1 MDAKQV
7 GRKIAQLRKEHNM
20 TQKELASKLNVI
32 DKTISRW
39 ECGYGLPDLAI
50 IPQIAAIFNTSIE
63 DLLETGSEASDI
75 MKEAMKAQEQ
85 ESNVI
90 IGETSL
96 SEDNVPKHVAF
107 IKKHILPIVISASV
121 LILLCILIPLMIA
134 RRDTTPPTPEE
145 HLIKDYCWN
154 LVEQSDADYVFI
166 TAFGMEECISLE
178 LWGDKS
184 SGRFFCQETWRSGT
198 SEAPISCAIYGDYVI
213 YEGKIHFYSSGVID
227 ELLTNKLRLHGS
239 LGLECYTADV
249 EYNADGDIEII
260 AFKSTVKNT
269 ESSVFGRWTKY
280 GHYYS
285 REKGEICFERVGD
298 EISYEQVLK
307 LPTFVAIDMGIVVPY
322 KLEASI
328 DRTNYYVGEIIT
340 FDDLSVTLVYSDG
353 TKQAVNSVECEQL
366 GRELN
371 ISDEALT
378 IVYSSDEVKITTI
391 IYINVEYGRSWEKLK
406 TSKADYKYFT
416 HYNTGDS
423 ISFGL
428 LELFGD
434 DAKGE
439 FVYTENYD
447 TNGLLNSAVVKGKYK
462 IINGEIRFVSLS
474 IFTNRSN
481 TPRFYLNSEGDY
493 FSAHFAAN
501 MAEITFLTGQFERN
515 MFGHYVTEQN
525 ETSFSQTAGIVC
537 FEKVDGENLS
547 PRATD
552 ALAFYKSLIK

>member
-1 MDAKQV
+1 MDAKKV
-7 GRKIAQLRKEHNM
+7 GKKIAQLRKESNM

-50 IPQIAAIFNTSIE
+50 IPEIAAIFNTSIE
-63 DLLETGSEASDI
+63 ELLGTGSEDWDI
-75 MKEAMKAQEQ
+75 IKEVEKAKEQ
-85 ESNVI
+85 EIEFIND
-90 IGETSL
+90 ETSPL
-96 SEDNVPKHVAF
+96 KSDSSNDKSLL
-107 IKKHILPIVISASV
+107 KKHSMPILITAV
-121 LILLCILIPLMIA
+121 ILLLACILIPMAL
-134 RRDTTPPTPEE
+134 RQDPPIEE

-154 LVEQSDADYVFI
+154 LVDHSDADYVFI

-178 LWGDKS
+178 FWGDKN

-391 IYINVEYGRSWEKLK
+391 VYINVEYGRSWEKLK
-406 TSKADYKYFT
+406 TSRANYKYFT

-447 TNGLLNSAVVKGKYK
+447 TNGLFNSVVVKGKYK
-462 IINGEIRFVSLS
+462 IQDGEIRFVSLS

-493 FSAHFAAN
+493 FTAHFAVN
-501 MAEITFLTGQFERN
+501 MAEITFYTGQFERN

-525 ETSFSQTAGIVC
+525 ETSFSQTTGIVC

-547 PRATD
+547 QRATD
-552 ALAFYKSLIK
+552 ALAYYKLLNK

>member
-1 MDAKQV
+1 MDAKKV
-7 GRKIAQLRKEHNM
+7 GKKIAQLRKENNM

-50 IPQIAAIFNTSIE
+50 IPEIAAIFNTSIE
-63 DLLETGSEASDI
+63 ELLGTGSEDWDI
-75 MKEAMKAQEQ
+75 IKEVEKAKEQ
-85 ESNVI
+85 EIEYIND
-90 IGETSL
+90 ETSPL
-96 SEDNVPKHVAF
+96 KSDSSNDKSLL
-107 IKKHILPIVISASV
+107 KKHSMPILITAVILV
-121 LILLCILIPLMIA
+121 LACILIPMALRQDI
-134 RRDTTPPTPEE
+134 PIEE

-154 LVEQSDADYVFI
+154 VVNQSDADYVFI

-178 LWGDKS
+178 LWGNKN

-198 SEAPISCAIYGDYVI
+198 SEAPISCAIYGEYFI
-213 YEGKIHFYSSGVID
+213 NEGKIHFYSSGVID
-227 ELLTNKLRLHGS
+227 EFLTNKLRLHGS
-239 LGLECYTADV
+239 LDLECYTADV

-322 KLEASI
+322 KLQASI
-328 DRTNYYVGEIIT
+328 GRTDYYVGEIIT

-353 TKQAVNSVECEQL
+353 TKQAVDSVECEQL
-366 GRELN
+366 GRELS

-378 IVYSSDEVKITTI
+378 IVYSFDDVKITTI
-391 IYINVEYGRSWEKLK
+391 IYINVEYGRPWEKVK
-406 TSKADYKYFT
+406 SSNADYKYFT

-439 FVYTENYD
+439 FVYTENYG
-447 TNGLLNSAVVKGKYK
+447 TNGLFNSAVVKGKYK
-462 IINGEIRFVSLS
+462 IQDGEIRFVSLS

-493 FSAHFAAN
+493 FTAHFAVN
-501 MAEITFLTGQFERN
+501 MAEITFCTGQFERN

-525 ETSFSQTAGIVC
+525 ETSFSQTTGIVC

-547 PRATD
+547 QRATD
-552 ALAFYKSLIK
+552 ALAYYKLLNK

>member
-7 GRKIAQLRKEHNM
+7 GKKIAQLRKENNM

-50 IPQIAAIFNTSIE
+50 IPEIAAIFNTSIE
-63 DLLETGSEASDI
+63 ELLGTGSEDSDI
-75 MKEAMKAQEQ
+75 IKEVEKAREQ
-85 ESNVI
+85 ELEAIND
-90 IGETSL
+90 ETNSL
-96 SEDNVPKHVAF
+96 ESDSSKDKSLL
-107 IKKHILPIVISASV
+107 KKHSMPILIIAVILV
-121 LILLCILIPLMIA
+121 LACILIPTAL
-134 RRDTTPPTPEE
+134 RQDPPTEE
-145 HLIKDYCWN
+145 RQIKDYCWN
-154 LVEQSDADYVFI
+154 LVNQSDADYVFI

-178 LWGDKS
+178 LWGDKNN
-184 SGRFFCQETWRSGT
+184 GKFFCQETWRSGT
-198 SEAPISCAIYGDYVI
+198 SETPISCAIYGEYVI
-213 YEGKIHFYSSGVID
+213 NEGKIHFYSSGVID
-227 ELLTNKLRLHGS
+227 EFLTNKLRLHAS
-239 LGLECYTADV
+239 LGLEYYMADV
-249 EYNADGDIEII
+249 EYDPDGDIERI

-322 KLEASI
+322 KLEASL
-328 DRTNYYVGEIIT
+328 DRTDYYVGEIIT
-340 FDDLSVTLVYSDG
+340 FEDLSVNLVYSDG
-353 TKQAVNSVECEQL
+353 TKQAVDSVECEQL
-366 GRELN
+366 GRELS

-378 IVYSSDEVKITTI
+378 IVYSSNEVKTTTI
-391 IYINVEYGRSWEKLK
+391 IYINVEYGRAWEKVK
-406 TSKADYKYFT
+406 SSNADYKYFT

-439 FVYTENYD
+439 FVYTENYG
-447 TNGLLNSAVVKGKYK
+447 TNGLFNSAVIKGKYK
-462 IINGEIRFVSLS
+462 IKDGEIRFVSLS

-481 TPRFYLNSEGDY
+481 SLKFYLNSEGDY
-493 FSAHFAAN
+493 FTAHLTAN
-501 MAEITFLTGQFERN
+501 SEEITFRTGQLERN

-525 ETSFSQTAGIVC
+525 ETSFSGATGIVC

-547 PRATD
+547 KRATD
-552 ALAFYKSLIK
+552 ALAYYKSLYK

>member
-1 MDAKQV
+1 MDAKKV
-7 GRKIAQLRKEHNM
+7 GKKIAQLRKESNM

-50 IPQIAAIFNTSIE
+50 IPEIAAIFNTSIE
-63 DLLETGSEASDI
+63 ELLGTGSEDWDI
-75 MKEAMKAQEQ
+75 IKEVEKAKEQ
-85 ESNVI
+85 EIEFIND
-90 IGETSL
+90 ETSPL
-96 SEDNVPKHVAF
+96 KSDSSNDKSLL
-107 IKKHILPIVISASV
+107 KKHSMPILITAV
-121 LILLCILIPLMIA
+121 ILLLACILIPMAL
-134 RRDTTPPTPEE
+134 RQDPPIEE

-154 LVEQSDADYVFI
+154 LVDHSDADYVFI

-213 YEGKIHFYSSGVID
+213 NEGKINFYSSGVID
-227 ELLTNKLRLHGS
+227 EFLTNKLRLHGS
-239 LGLECYTADV
+239 LDLECYTADV

-378 IVYSSDEVKITTI
+378 IVYSSDEFKITTI
-391 IYINVEYGRSWEKLK
+391 VYINVEYGRSWEKLK
-406 TSKADYKYFT
+406 TSRANYKYFT

-447 TNGLLNSAVVKGKYK
+447 TNGLFNSVVVKGKYK
-462 IINGEIRFVSLS
+462 IQDGEIRFVSLS

-493 FSAHFAAN
+493 FTAHFAVN
-501 MAEITFLTGQFERN
+501 MAEITFYTGQFERN

-525 ETSFSQTAGIVC
+525 ETSFSQTTGIVC

-547 PRATD
+547 QRATD
-552 ALAFYKSLIK
+552 ALAYYKLLNK

>member
-7 GRKIAQLRKEHNM
+7 GKKIAQLRKENNM

-39 ECGYGLPDLAI
+39 DCGYGLPDLAI
-50 IPQIAAIFNTSIE
+50 IPEIAAIFNTSIE
-63 DLLETGSEASDI
+63 ELLGTGSEDSDI
-75 MKEAMKAQEQ
+75 IKEVEKAREQ
-85 ESNVI
+85 ELKAIND
-90 IGETSL
+90 ETSPL
-96 SEDNVPKHVAF
+96 KSDSSNDKSLL
-107 IKKHILPIVISASV
+107 KKHSMPILITAVILV
-121 LILLCILIPLMIA
+121 LACILIPMALRQDI
-134 RRDTTPPTPEE
+134 PIEE

-154 LVEQSDADYVFI
+154 VVNQSDADYVFI

-178 LWGDKS
+178 LWGDKN

-213 YEGKIHFYSSGVID
+213 NEGKIHFYSSGVID
-227 ELLTNKLRLHGS
+227 EFMTNKLRLHGS
-239 LGLECYTADV
+239 LDLECYTADV

-353 TKQAVNSVECEQL
+353 TKQAVNSAECEQL

-434 DAKGE
+434 DNKGE

-447 TNGLLNSAVVKGKYK
+447 TNGLFNSVVVKGKYK
-462 IINGEIRFVSLS
+462 IQDDEIRFVSLS

-493 FSAHFAAN
+493 FTAHFAVN
-501 MAEITFLTGQFERN
+501 MAEIN
-515 MFGHYVTEQN
+515 PV
-525 ETSFSQTAGIVC
+525 
-537 FEKVDGENLS
+537 
-547 PRATD
+547 PR
-552 ALAFYKSLIK
+552 LW

>member
-1 MDAKQV
+1 MDAKKV
-7 GRKIAQLRKEHNM
+7 GKKIAQLRKENNM

-50 IPQIAAIFNTSIE
+50 IPEIAAIFNTSIE
-63 DLLETGSEASDI
+63 ELLGTGSEDWDI
-75 MKEAMKAQEQ
+75 IKEVEKAKEQ
-85 ESNVI
+85 EIEFIND
-90 IGETSL
+90 ETSPL
-96 SEDNVPKHVAF
+96 KSDSSNDKSLL
-107 IKKHILPIVISASV
+107 KKHSMPILITAV
-121 LILLCILIPLMIA
+121 ILLLACILIPMAL
-134 RRDTTPPTPEE
+134 RQDPPIEE

-154 LVEQSDADYVFI
+154 LVDHSDADYVFI

-178 LWGDKS
+178 FWGDKN

-378 IVYSSDEVKITTI
+378 IVYSSDEFKITTI
-391 IYINVEYGRSWEKLK
+391 VYINVEYGRSWEKLK
-406 TSKADYKYFT
+406 TSRANYKYFT

-447 TNGLLNSAVVKGKYK
+447 TNGLFNSVVVKGKYK
-462 IINGEIRFVSLS
+462 IQDGEIRFVSLS

-493 FSAHFAAN
+493 FTAHFAVN
-501 MAEITFLTGQFERN
+501 MAEITFYTGQFERN

-525 ETSFSQTAGIVC
+525 ETSFSQTTGIVC

-547 PRATD
+547 QRATD
-552 ALAFYKSLIK
+552 ALAYYKLLNK

>member
-1 MDAKQV
+1 MDAKKV
-7 GRKIAQLRKEHNM
+7 GKKIAQLRKENNM

-50 IPQIAAIFNTSIE
+50 IPEIAAIFNTSIE
-63 DLLETGSEASDI
+63 ELLGTGSEDWDI
-75 MKEAMKAQEQ
+75 IKEVEKVKEQ
-85 ESNVI
+85 EIEFIND
-90 IGETSL
+90 ETSPL
-96 SEDNVPKHVAF
+96 KSDSSNDKSLL
-107 IKKHILPIVISASV
+107 KKHSMPILITAV
-121 LILLCILIPLMIA
+121 ILLLACILIPMAL
-134 RRDTTPPTPEE
+134 RQDPPIEE

-154 LVEQSDADYVFI
+154 LVDHSDADYVFI

-178 LWGDKS
+178 FWGDKN

-213 YEGKIHFYSSGVID
+213 NEGKIHFYSSGVID

-239 LGLECYTADV
+239 LDLECYTADV

-328 DRTNYYVGEIIT
+328 DRTDYYAGEIIA
-340 FDDLSVTLVYSDG
+340 FEDLKVDLVYSDG
-353 TKQAVNSVECEQL
+353 TKQSVDSIECEQL
-366 GRELN
+366 GRELA

-378 IVYSSDEVKITTI
+378 IAYSFDGVKITTI
-391 IYINVEYGRSWEKLK
+391 IYINVRYGRSWEKVK
-406 TSKADYKYFT
+406 NSKADYKYFT

-493 FSAHFAAN
+493 FTAHFAAN

>member
-1 MDAKQV
+1 MDAKRV
-7 GRKIAQLRKEHNM
+7 GKKIAQLRKEHNM

-50 IPQIAAIFNTSIE
+50 IPEIAAIFNTSIE
-63 DLLETGSEASDI
+63 ELLGTGSEDSDI
-75 MKEAMKAQEQ
+75 IKEVEKAREQ
-85 ESNVI
+85 ELEAIND
-90 IGETSL
+90 ETNSL
-96 SEDNVPKHVAF
+96 ESDSSKDKSLL
-107 IKKHILPIVISASV
+107 KKHSMPILIIAVILV
-121 LILLCILIPLMIA
+121 LACILIPTAL
-134 RRDTTPPTPEE
+134 RQDPQTEE
-145 HLIKDYCWN
+145 RQIKEYCWN
-154 LVEQSDADYVFI
+154 LVNQSDADYVFI

-178 LWGDKS
+178 LWGDKNN
-184 SGRFFCQETWRSGT
+184 GKFFCQETWRSGT
-198 SEAPISCAIYGDYVI
+198 SETPISCAIYGEYVI
-213 YEGKIHFYSSGVID
+213 NEGKIHFYSSGVID
-227 ELLTNKLRLHGS
+227 EFLTNKLRLHAS
-239 LGLECYTADV
+239 LGLEYYMADV
-249 EYNADGDIEII
+249 EYDPDGDIERI

-322 KLEASI
+322 KLEASL
-328 DRTNYYVGEIIT
+328 DRTDYYVGEIIT
-340 FDDLSVTLVYSDG
+340 FEDLSVNLVYSDG
-353 TKQAVNSVECEQL
+353 TKQAVDSVECEQL
-366 GRELN
+366 GRELS

-378 IVYSSDEVKITTI
+378 IVYSSNEVKTTTI
-391 IYINVEYGRSWEKLK
+391 IYINVEYGRAWEKVK
-406 TSKADYKYFT
+406 SSNADYKYFT

-439 FVYTENYD
+439 FVYTENYG
-447 TNGLLNSAVVKGKYK
+447 TNGLFNSAVIKGKYK
-462 IINGEIRFVSLS
+462 IKDGEIRFVSLS

-481 TPRFYLNSEGDY
+481 SLKFYLNSEGDY
-493 FSAHFAAN
+493 FTAHLTAN
-501 MAEITFLTGQFERN
+501 SEEITFRTGQLERN

-525 ETSFSQTAGIVC
+525 ETSFSGATGIVC

-547 PRATD
+547 KRATD
-552 ALAFYKSLIK
+552 ALAYYKSLYK

>member
-1 MDAKQV
+1 MDAKKV
-7 GRKIAQLRKEHNM
+7 GKKIAQLRKENNM

-50 IPQIAAIFNTSIE
+50 IPEIAAIFNTSIE
-63 DLLETGSEASDI
+63 ELLGTGSEDWDI
-75 MKEAMKAQEQ
+75 IKEVEKAKDQEI
-85 ESNVI
+85 EYIND
-90 IGETSL
+90 ETSPL
-96 SEDNVPKHVAF
+96 KSDSSNDKSLL
-107 IKKHILPIVISASV
+107 KKHSMPILITAVILV
-121 LILLCILIPLMIA
+121 LACILIPMALRQDI
-134 RRDTTPPTPEE
+134 PIEE

-154 LVEQSDADYVFI
+154 VVNQSDADYVFI

-178 LWGDKS
+178 LWGDKN

-213 YEGKIHFYSSGVID
+213 NEGKIHFYSSGVID
-227 ELLTNKLRLHGS
+227 EFLTNKLRLHGS
-239 LGLECYTADV
+239 LDLECYTADV
-249 EYNADGDIEII
+249 EYNADGDIEIL

-366 GRELN
+366 GRELS

-447 TNGLLNSAVVKGKYK
+447 TNGLFNSVVVKGKYK
-462 IINGEIRFVSLS
+462 IQDDEIRFVSLS

-493 FSAHFAAN
+493 FTAHFAVN
-501 MAEITFLTGQFERN
+501 MAEITFCTGQFERN

-525 ETSFSQTAGIVC
+525 ETSFSQTTGIVC

-547 PRATD
+547 QRATD
-552 ALAFYKSLIK
+552 ALAYYKLLNK

>member
-1 MDAKQV
+1 MDAKKV
-7 GRKIAQLRKEHNM
+7 GKKIAQLRKENNM
-20 TQKELASKLNVI
+20 TQKELASKPNVI

-50 IPQIAAIFNTSIE
+50 IPEIAAIFNTSIE
-63 DLLETGSEASDI
+63 ELLGTGSEDWDI
-75 MKEAMKAQEQ
+75 IKEVEKAKEQ
-85 ESNVI
+85 EIEYIND
-90 IGETSL
+90 ETSPL
-96 SEDNVPKHVAF
+96 KSDSSNDKSLL
-107 IKKHILPIVISASV
+107 KKHSMPILITAV
-121 LILLCILIPLMIA
+121 ILLLACILIPMAL
-134 RRDTTPPTPEE
+134 RQDTPIEE

-154 LVEQSDADYVFI
+154 VVNQSDADYVFI

-178 LWGDKS
+178 LWGDKN

-213 YEGKIHFYSSGVID
+213 NEGKIHFYSSGVID
-227 ELLTNKLRLHGS
+227 EFMTNKLRLHGS
-239 LGLECYTADV
+239 LDLECYTADV
-249 EYNADGDIEII
+249 EYNADGDIEIL

-353 TKQAVNSVECEQL
+353 TKQAVNSAECEQL

-391 IYINVEYGRSWEKLK
+391 IYINVEYGRSWEKVK

-434 DAKGE
+434 DNKGE

-447 TNGLLNSAVVKGKYK
+447 TNGLFNSVVVKGKYK
-462 IINGEIRFVSLS
+462 IQDDEIRFVSLS

-493 FSAHFAAN
+493 FTAHFAVN
-501 MAEITFLTGQFERN
+501 MAEITFCTGQFERN

-525 ETSFSQTAGIVC
+525 ETSFSQTTGIVC

-547 PRATD
+547 QRATD
-552 ALAFYKSLIK
+552 ALAYYKLLNK

>member
-1 MDAKQV
+1 MDAKRV
-7 GRKIAQLRKEHNM
+7 GKKIAQLRKEHNM

-63 DLLETGSEASDI
+63 DLLGTGSEASDI
-75 MKEAMKAQEQ
+75 MKEALNAQEQ
-85 ESNVI
+85 KFDVI
-90 IGETSL
+90 DGETSL
-96 SEDNVPKHVAF
+96 SEDNASKHVAF
-107 IKKHILPIVISASV
+107 IKKHFLPIVISAFF
-121 LILLCILIPLMIA
+121 LILLCILIPMMVS
-134 RRDTTPPTPEE
+134 RQNPTPPTPEE

-154 LVEQSDADYVFI
+154 LVDQSDADYVFI

-178 LWGDKS
+178 LWGDKNN
-184 SGRFFCQETWRSGT
+184 GKFFCQETWRSGT
-198 SEAPISCAIYGDYVI
+198 SETPISCAIYGEYVI
-213 YEGKIHFYSSGVID
+213 NEGKIHFYSSGVID
-227 ELLTNKLRLHGS
+227 EFLTNKLRLHAS
-239 LGLECYTADV
+239 LGLEYYMADV
-249 EYNADGDIEII
+249 EYDPDGDIERI

-280 GHYYS
+280 SNYYS

-322 KLEASI
+322 KLEASL
-328 DRTNYYVGEIIT
+328 DRTDYYVGEIIT
-340 FDDLSVTLVYSDG
+340 FEDLSVNLVYSDG
-353 TKQAVNSVECEQL
+353 TKQAVDSVECEQL
-366 GRELN
+366 GRELS

-378 IVYSSDEVKITTI
+378 IVYSSNEVKTTTI
-391 IYINVEYGRSWEKLK
+391 IYINVEYGRAWEKVK
-406 TSKADYKYFT
+406 SSNADYKYFT

-434 DAKGE
+434 DAEGE
-439 FVYTENYD
+439 FVYTENYG
-447 TNGLLNSAVVKGKYK
+447 TNGLFNSAVIKGKYK
-462 IINGEIRFVSLS
+462 IKDGEIRFVSLS

-481 TPRFYLNSEGDY
+481 SLKFYLNSEGDY
-493 FSAHFAAN
+493 FTAHLTAN
-501 MAEITFLTGQFERN
+501 SDEITFRTGQLERN

-525 ETSFSQTAGIVC
+525 ETSFSGATGIVC

-547 PRATD
+547 KRATD
-552 ALAFYKSLIK
+552 ALAYYKSLYK

>member
-1 MDAKQV
+1 MDAKKV
-7 GRKIAQLRKEHNM
+7 GKKIAQLRKENNM

-50 IPQIAAIFNTSIE
+50 IPEIAAIFNTSIE
-63 DLLETGSEASDI
+63 ELLGTGSEDWDI
-75 MKEAMKAQEQ
+75 IKDVEKVKEQ
-85 ESNVI
+85 EIEFIND
-90 IGETSL
+90 ETSPL
-96 SEDNVPKHVAF
+96 KSDSSNDKSL
-107 IKKHILPIVISASV
+107 IKKHSMPILITAV
-121 LILLCILIPLMIA
+121 ILLLACILIPIA
-134 RRDTTPPTPEE
+134 LRQDPPIEE

-154 LVEQSDADYVFI
+154 LVDHSDADYVFI

-178 LWGDKS
+178 FWGDKN

-213 YEGKIHFYSSGVID
+213 NEGKIHFYSSGVID

-239 LGLECYTADV
+239 LDLECYTADV

-328 DRTNYYVGEIIT
+328 DRTDYYVGEIIA
-340 FDDLSVTLVYSDG
+340 FEDLKVDLVYSDG
-353 TKQAVNSVECEQL
+353 TKQSVDSIECEQL
-366 GRELN
+366 GRELA

-378 IVYSSDEVKITTI
+378 IAYSFDGVKITTI
-391 IYINVEYGRSWEKLK
+391 IYINVRYGRSWEKVK
-406 TSKADYKYFT
+406 NSKADYKYFT

-434 DAKGE
+434 DSKGE

-493 FSAHFAAN
+493 FSAHFAVN
-501 MAEITFLTGQFERN
+501 MAEITFYTGQFERN

-525 ETSFSQTAGIVC
+525 ETSFSQTTGIVC

-547 PRATD
+547 QRATD
-552 ALAFYKSLIK
+552 ALAYYKLLNK

>member
-1 MDAKQV
+1 MDAKKV
-7 GRKIAQLRKEHNM
+7 GKKIAQLRKENNM

-50 IPQIAAIFNTSIE
+50 IPEIAAIFNTSIE
-63 DLLETGSEASDI
+63 ELLGTGSEDWDI
-75 MKEAMKAQEQ
+75 IKEVEKAKDQEI
-85 ESNVI
+85 EYIND
-90 IGETSL
+90 ETSPL
-96 SEDNVPKHVAF
+96 KSDSSNDKSLL
-107 IKKHILPIVISASV
+107 KKHSMPILITAVILV
-121 LILLCILIPLMIA
+121 LACILIPMALRQDI
-134 RRDTTPPTPEE
+134 PIEE

-154 LVEQSDADYVFI
+154 VVNQSDADYVFI

-178 LWGDKS
+178 LWGDKN

-213 YEGKIHFYSSGVID
+213 NEGKIHFYSSGVID
-227 ELLTNKLRLHGS
+227 EFLTNKLRLHGS
-239 LGLECYTADV
+239 LDLECYTADV
-249 EYNADGDIEII
+249 EYNADGDIEIL

-353 TKQAVNSVECEQL
+353 TKQAVNSAECEQL

-391 IYINVEYGRSWEKLK
+391 IYINVEYGRSWEKVK

-447 TNGLLNSAVVKGKYK
+447 TNGLFNSVVVKGKYK
-462 IINGEIRFVSLS
+462 IQDGEIRFVSLS

-493 FSAHFAAN
+493 FTAHFAVN
-501 MAEITFLTGQFERN
+501 MAEITFCTGQFERN

-525 ETSFSQTAGIVC
+525 ETSFSQTTGIVC

-547 PRATD
+547 QRATD
-552 ALAFYKSLIK
+552 ALAYYKLLNK

>member
-1 MDAKQV
+1 MDAKRV
-7 GRKIAQLRKEHNM
+7 GKKIAQLRKEHNM

-50 IPQIAAIFNTSIE
+50 IPEIAAIFNTSIE
-63 DLLETGSEASDI
+63 ELLGTGSEDWDI
-75 MKEAMKAQEQ
+75 IKEVEKAKEQ
-85 ESNVI
+85 EIELISD
-90 IGETSL
+90 ETSPL
-96 SEDNVPKHVAF
+96 KSDSSNDKSLL
-107 IKKHILPIVISASV
+107 KKHSMPILITAVILV
-121 LILLCILIPLMIA
+121 LACILIPMAL
-134 RRDTTPPTPEE
+134 RQDTHIEE

-154 LVEQSDADYVFI
+154 LVDHSDADYVFI

-178 LWGDKS
+178 FWGDKN

-213 YEGKIHFYSSGVID
+213 NEGKIHFYSSGVID
-227 ELLTNKLRLHGS
+227 EFLTNKLRLHGS
-239 LGLECYTADV
+239 LDLECYTADV

-447 TNGLLNSAVVKGKYK
+447 TNGLFNSVVVKGKYK
-462 IINGEIRFVSLS
+462 IQDGEIRFVSLS

-493 FSAHFAAN
+493 FTAHFAVN
-501 MAEITFLTGQFERN
+501 MAEITFCTGQFERN
-515 MFGHYVTEQN
+515 IFGHYVTEQN
-525 ETSFSQTAGIVC
+525 ETSFSQTTGIVC

-547 PRATD
+547 QRATD
-552 ALAFYKSLIK
+552 ALAYYKLLNK

>member
-1 MDAKQV
+1 MDAKKV
-7 GRKIAQLRKEHNM
+7 GKKIAQLRKENNM

-50 IPQIAAIFNTSIE
+50 IPEIAAIFNTSIE
-63 DLLETGSEASDI
+63 ELLGTGSEDWDI
-75 MKEAMKAQEQ
+75 IKEVEKAKEQ
-85 ESNVI
+85 EIEYIND
-90 IGETSL
+90 ETSPL
-96 SEDNVPKHVAF
+96 KSDSSNDKSLL
-107 IKKHILPIVISASV
+107 KKHSMPILITAVILV
-121 LILLCILIPLMIA
+121 LACILIPMALRQDI
-134 RRDTTPPTPEE
+134 PIEE

-154 LVEQSDADYVFI
+154 VVNQSDADYVFI

-178 LWGDKS
+178 LWGDKN

-213 YEGKIHFYSSGVID
+213 NEGKIHFYSSGVID
-227 ELLTNKLRLHGS
+227 EFMTNKLRLHGS
-239 LGLECYTADV
+239 LDLECYTADV
-249 EYNADGDIEII
+249 EYNADGDIEIL

-353 TKQAVNSVECEQL
+353 TKQAVNSAECEQL

-447 TNGLLNSAVVKGKYK
+447 TNGLFNSVVVKGKYK
-462 IINGEIRFVSLS
+462 IQDGEIRFVSLS

-493 FSAHFAAN
+493 FTAHFAVN
-501 MAEITFLTGQFERN
+501 MAEITFCTGQFERN

-525 ETSFSQTAGIVC
+525 ETSFSQTTGIVC

-547 PRATD
+547 QRATD
-552 ALAFYKSLIK
+552 ALAYYKLLNK

>member
-1 MDAKQV
+1 MDAKRV
-7 GRKIAQLRKEHNM
+7 GKKIAQLRKEHNM

-50 IPQIAAIFNTSIE
+50 IPEIAAIFNTSIE
-63 DLLETGSEASDI
+63 ELLGTGSEDWDI
-75 MKEAMKAQEQ
+75 IKEVEKAKDQEI
-85 ESNVI
+85 EYIND
-90 IGETSL
+90 ETSPL
-96 SEDNVPKHVAF
+96 KSDSSNDKSLL
-107 IKKHILPIVISASV
+107 KKHSMPILITAVILV
-121 LILLCILIPLMIA
+121 LACILIPMALRQDI
-134 RRDTTPPTPEE
+134 PIEE

-154 LVEQSDADYVFI
+154 VVNQSDADYVFI

-178 LWGDKS
+178 FWGDKN

-213 YEGKIHFYSSGVID
+213 NEGKIHFYSSGVID
-227 ELLTNKLRLHGS
+227 EFLTNKLRLHGS
-239 LGLECYTADV
+239 LDLECYTADV

-328 DRTNYYVGEIIT
+328 DRTDYYVGEIIA
-340 FDDLSVTLVYSDG
+340 FEDLKVDLVYSDG
-353 TKQAVNSVECEQL
+353 TKQSVDSIECEQL
-366 GRELN
+366 GRELA

-378 IVYSSDEVKITTI
+378 IAYSFDGVKITTI
-391 IYINVEYGRSWEKLK
+391 IYINVRYGRSWEKVK
-406 TSKADYKYFT
+406 NSKADYKYFT

>member
-7 GRKIAQLRKEHNM
+7 GKKIAQLRKENNM

-63 DLLETGSEASDI
+63 ELLGTGSEDSEILKDV
-75 MKEAMKAQEQ
+75 ETAQKQ
-85 ESNVI
+85 ELESINEVSLLENGKRNVK
-90 IGETSL
+90 L
-96 SEDNVPKHVAF
+96 LFP
-107 IKKHILPIVISASV
+107 KHILLISILSIILV
-121 LILLCILIPLMIA
+121 LLCIFIPIA
-134 RRDTTPPTPEE
+134 LRNDSPTEE
-145 HLIKDYCWN
+145 YLIKEYCWN
-154 LVEQSDADYVFI
+154 VVNQSDADYVFI

-178 LWGDKS
+178 LWGDKN

-213 YEGKIHFYSSGVID
+213 NEGKIHFYSSGVID
-227 ELLTNKLRLHGS
+227 EFLTNKLRLHGS
-239 LGLECYTADV
+239 LDLECYTADV
-249 EYNADGDIEII
+249 EYNADGDIEIL

-366 GRELN
+366 GRELS

-391 IYINVEYGRSWEKLK
+391 IYINVEYGRSWEKVK

-434 DAKGE
+434 YNKGE

-447 TNGLLNSAVVKGKYK
+447 TNGLFNSVVVKGKYK
-462 IINGEIRFVSLS
+462 IQDDEIRFVSLS

-493 FSAHFAAN
+493 FTAHFAVN
-501 MAEITFLTGQFERN
+501 MAEITFRTGQFERN

-525 ETSFSQTAGIVC
+525 ETSFSQTTGIVC

-547 PRATD
+547 QRATD
-552 ALAFYKSLIK
+552 ALAYYKLLNK

>member
-7 GRKIAQLRKEHNM
+7 GKKIAQLRKENNM

-63 DLLETGSEASDI
+63 ELLGTGSEDSEIFKDV
-75 MKEAMKAQEQ
+75 ETAQKQ
-85 ESNVI
+85 ELESINEVSLLENGRRNVK
-90 IGETSL
+90 L
-96 SEDNVPKHVAF
+96 LFP
-107 IKKHILPIVISASV
+107 KHILLISILSIILV
-121 LILLCILIPLMIA
+121 LLCIFIPIA
-134 RRDTTPPTPEE
+134 LRNDSPTEE
-145 HLIKDYCWN
+145 YLIKEYCWN
-154 LVEQSDADYVFI
+154 VVNQSDADYVFI

-178 LWGDKS
+178 LWGDKN

-213 YEGKIHFYSSGVID
+213 NEGKIHFYSSGVID
-227 ELLTNKLRLHGS
+227 EFLTNKLRLHGS
-239 LGLECYTADV
+239 LDLECYTADV
-249 EYNADGDIEII
+249 EYNADGDIEIL

-366 GRELN
+366 GRELS

-391 IYINVEYGRSWEKLK
+391 IYINVEYGRSWEKVK

-434 DAKGE
+434 DNKGE

-447 TNGLLNSAVVKGKYK
+447 TNGLFNSVVVKGKYK
-462 IINGEIRFVSLS
+462 IQDDEIRFVSLS

-493 FSAHFAAN
+493 FTAHFAVN
-501 MAEITFLTGQFERN
+501 MAEITFRTGQFERN

-525 ETSFSQTAGIVC
+525 ETSFSQTTGIVC

-547 PRATD
+547 QRATD
-552 ALAFYKSLIK
+552 ALAYYKLLNK

>member
-1 MDAKQV
+1 MDAKRV
-7 GRKIAQLRKEHNM
+7 GKKIAQLRKEHNM

-50 IPQIAAIFNTSIE
+50 IPEIAAIFNTSIE
-63 DLLETGSEASDI
+63 ELLGTGSEDWDI
-75 MKEAMKAQEQ
+75 IKEVEKAKEQ
-85 ESNVI
+85 EIELISD
-90 IGETSL
+90 ETSPL
-96 SEDNVPKHVAF
+96 KSDSSNDKSLL
-107 IKKHILPIVISASV
+107 KKHSMPILITAVILV
-121 LILLCILIPLMIA
+121 LACILIPMAL
-134 RRDTTPPTPEE
+134 RQDTHIEE

-154 LVEQSDADYVFI
+154 LVDHSDADYVFI

-178 LWGDKS
+178 FWGDKN

-213 YEGKIHFYSSGVID
+213 NEGKIHFYSSGVID
-227 ELLTNKLRLHGS
+227 EFLTNKLRLHGS
-239 LGLECYTADV
+239 LDLECYTADV

-447 TNGLLNSAVVKGKYK
+447 TNGLFNSVVVKGKYK
-462 IINGEIRFVSLS
+462 IQDGEIRFVSLS

-493 FSAHFAAN
+493 FTAHFAVN
-501 MAEITFLTGQFERN
+501 MAEITFCTGQFERN

-525 ETSFSQTAGIVC
+525 ETSFSQTTGIVC

-547 PRATD
+547 QRATD
-552 ALAFYKSLIK
+552 ALAYYKLLNK

>member
-7 GRKIAQLRKEHNM
+7 GKKIAQLRKENNM

-63 DLLETGSEASDI
+63 ELLGTGSEDSEILKDV
-75 MKEAMKAQEQ
+75 ETAQKQ
-85 ESNVI
+85 EIESINEVSLFENGKTNVK
-90 IGETSL
+90 L
-96 SEDNVPKHVAF
+96 LFP
-107 IKKHILPIVISASV
+107 KHILLISILSIILV
-121 LILLCILIPLMIA
+121 LLCIFIPIA
-134 RRDTTPPTPEE
+134 LRIDSPTEE
-145 HLIKDYCWN
+145 YLIKEYCWN
-154 LVEQSDADYVFI
+154 VVNQSDADYVFI

-178 LWGDKS
+178 LWGDKN

-213 YEGKIHFYSSGVID
+213 NEGKIHFYSSGVID
-227 ELLTNKLRLHGS
+227 EFLTNKLRLHGS
-239 LGLECYTADV
+239 LDLECYTADV
-249 EYNADGDIEII
+249 EYNADGDIEIL

-353 TKQAVNSVECEQL
+353 TKQAVNSAECEQL

-391 IYINVEYGRSWEKLK
+391 IYINVEYGRSWEKVK

-447 TNGLLNSAVVKGKYK
+447 TNGLFNSVVVKGKYK
-462 IINGEIRFVSLS
+462 IQDDEIRFVSLS

-493 FSAHFAAN
+493 FTAHFAVN
-501 MAEITFLTGQFERN
+501 MAEITFCTGQFERN

-525 ETSFSQTAGIVC
+525 ETSFSQTTGIVC

-547 PRATD
+547 QRATD
-552 ALAFYKSLIK
+552 ALAYYKLLNK